1 MGTGYRKLVTTG
13 SDMNQTESTSQDS
26 TENVEDLTKSPLFQ
40 KISIAITLLV
50 LVIFLGIQFW
60 SDSGTGTIDPMLQSR
75 LDLTRSALAATE
87 NLEPIEADQAW
98 EELFQADSQNRSN
111 AMNRAINRLLRVD
124 SLASKATNASLDE
137 DEKKAARSQLPNA
150 ISAARMAI
158 GDFQKTSDELVLSI
172 WFNARI
178 NLHEAS
184 LLPGSMTKSLRREVY
199 QTLSK
204 ELSGKAGDEPLSRI
218 LGGVLIQVIELLE
231 DPIDGLPDELVQD
244 ASRAVNELSSRHAD
258 NLFFALRAAR
268 LGISVEVFKRPKL

>member
-1 MGTGYRKLVTTG
+1 
-13 SDMNQTESTSQDS
+13 MNQTESTSQDS

-158 GDFQKTSDELVLSI
+158 EDFQKTSDELVLSI

-218 LGGVLIQVIELLE
+218 LGG
-231 DPIDGLPDELVQD
+231 
-244 ASRAVNELSSRHAD
+244 
-258 NLFFALRAAR
+258 
-268 LGISVEVFKRPKL
+268 